1 MGSGAVVKTGQEK
14 EQAESAG
21 RPHWLSNKDGQLSA
35 VRGFAVTLMVVW
47 FSALLVSLAETGPIA
62 SAVLTAILA
71 SGLIYALVILPA
83 ARLSVERRTQPR
95 AAVSN
100 MDSQTRLA
108 TRASI
113 TAALLNAMAYANRYG
128 HPLSVAMVDLDMLS
142 AINSGLGRSAGDKA
156 LRHVAAVLVETLRM
170 PDRAGRYGEE
180 EFLVILPNTVIKNAV
195 KIAERL
201 RDGVESAET
210 GGKGRQ
216 IPITVSIGVVQFRKG
231 EDLEDCLSRAG
242 KALAQAKRNGRNRVA
257 TDKAA

>member
-1 MGSGAVVKTGQEK
+1 MKTGSGK
-14 EQAESAG
+14 EQAETA
-21 RPHWLSNKDGQLSA
+21 RPSWLSNQDGQLSA
-35 VRGFAVTLMVVW
+35 LKGFVVVFMIVW
-47 FSALLVSLAETGPIA
+47 FSALLVSFAGSGPIA
-62 SAVLTAILA
+62 GAVLTAILA
-71 SGLIYALVILPA
+71 GGLVYALVIIPA

-95 AAVSN
+95 VAASN
-100 MDSQTRLA
+100 MDSQTSLA

-142 AINSGLGRSAGDKA
+142 AINSGLGRKAGDKA
-156 LRHVAAVLVETLRM
+156 LRTVSSILMDMLRM

-180 EFLVILPNTVIKNAV
+180 EFLVILPNTVLKNAL

-201 RDGVESAET
+201 RDGVEST
-210 GGKGRQ
+210 GGGGKGRQ

-242 KALAQAKRNGRNRVA
+242 KALALAKSSGRNRVA
-257 TDKAA
+257 SDKAA

>member
-1 MGSGAVVKTGQEK
+1 MKTEKEK
-14 EQAESAG
+14 EQAGTTGSSG
-21 RPHWLSNKDGQLSA
+21 WLSNKDGQLS
-35 VRGFAVTLMVVW
+35 VLRGFIVVLVVVW
-47 FSALLVSLAETGPIA
+47 CSAVLVSFAGVGAMTSG
-62 SAVLTAILA
+62 VLTAILA
-71 SGLIYALVILPA
+71 SGLIYALVIMPA
-83 ARLSVERRTQPR
+83 ARLSVDRRTQPR
-95 AAVSN
+95 VAANN

-156 LRHVAAVLVETLRM
+156 LRHVSSVLVDMLRM

-195 KIAERL
+195 MIAERL
-201 RDGVESAET
+201 RDAVESTEA
-210 GGKGRQ
+210 GSKGRQ

-231 EDLEDCLSRAG
+231 EDLEDCLSRAD
-242 KALAQAKRNGRNRVA
+242 KALTLAKSSGRNRVA